1 MYCVEEETNKKKTVS
16 ESESESYKL
25 GTKKTEEGKSTQ
37 HRNSKKRHTHT
48 DSSPTTTRQPLN
60 SDATLLRRR
69 WIVWSNRMLCF
80 ICKDP
85 HMITYTNR

>member
-25 GTKKTEEGKSTQ
+25 GTKKKTEEGKSTQ

-48 DSSPTTTRQPLN
+48 QIHHQQPRDN
-60 SDATLLRRR
+60 HSIRTQRR
-69 WIVWSNRMLCF
+69 IV
-80 ICKDP
+80 
-85 HMITYTNR
+85 